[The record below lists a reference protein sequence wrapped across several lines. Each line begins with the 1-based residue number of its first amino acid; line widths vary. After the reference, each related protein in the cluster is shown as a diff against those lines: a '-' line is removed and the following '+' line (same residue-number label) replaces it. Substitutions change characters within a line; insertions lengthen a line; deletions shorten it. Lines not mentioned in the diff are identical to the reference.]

1 MAEWARQQQD
11 MAKQVITTDEVPW
24 HLNADRPTERLTRV
38 GGLDISFLEPQC
50 CPRGQQHSPLA
61 HNNGAPAPA
70 VDTAASSSTT
80 EIAIAATT
88 TTTTITGTSPSSS
101 MITISENE
109 PGASAGALSSSGAQP
124 TQWWDDQRD
133 PAEDSEQRS
142 ASCGPS
148 VAALVVL
155 SFPDMRVLY
164 EDYEP
169 VDLSI
174 PYLPGYLG
182 FRECDAYGR
191 LLKRVQ
197 ASANQPQVLLV
208 DGCGVLHPRRCG
220 SACQVGGV
228 RPLRAAPWTQKHIQI
243 ADAHVVKRGTPLL
256 CRHHL
261 PTAQYA
267 LAMEIGQSKTSPA

>member
-1 MAEWARQQQD
+1 